1 VIYLDYPEKELVRKS
16 KHGDIEA
23 FETLI
28 MSYEKK
34 IFNIALG
41 MAGNFEDAGDIAQE
55 VCIKIFKNIKSFKE
69 DSSFGTWVYRITSN
83 TCIDEIRKRS
93 KVIPLTMTNDD
104 GEEFELPVEDREKL
118 PDEAFETKEKSDA
131 VRKCIL
137 DLPLESRAIIVLRDI
152 RGFSYDEISRILSI
166 NMGTVKSRLNR
177 ARNILKDRLK
187 NTEPFKD
194 QTV

>member
-1 VIYLDYPEKELVRKS
+1 MDYPEKELVRKS